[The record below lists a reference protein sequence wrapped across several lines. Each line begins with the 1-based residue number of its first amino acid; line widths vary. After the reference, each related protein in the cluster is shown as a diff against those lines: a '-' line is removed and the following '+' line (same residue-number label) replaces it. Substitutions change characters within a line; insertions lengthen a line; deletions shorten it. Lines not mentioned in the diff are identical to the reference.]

1 MEQIEQLKTMRDEA
15 LARLQLNPDYKLVT
29 SLDALIS
36 DLEASFA
43 PAKAEAVEAAIADM
57 DASSSDAQKKSDGKD
72 AQRPVKAT
80 ITATV
85 ENADNLID
93 DIDIEKE
100 VEKSL
105 DKDLAAL
112 GKEPDTSKPKA
123 GSMAN

>member
-57 DASSSDAQKKSDGKD
+57 DASSESQKKGDGKD

-112 GKEPDTSKPKA
+112 GKEPDASKQKA

>member
-15 LARLQLNPDYKLVT
+15 LGRLQLNPDYKLVT

-43 PAKAEAVEAAIADM
+43 PAKAEAVEAAIADL
-57 DASSSDAQKKSDGKD
+57 DGANKAPKKGGDSDFGKD
-72 AQRPVKAT
+72 AKAT
-80 ITATV
+80 I
-85 ENADNLID
+85 EDADNLLG

-112 GKEPDTSKPKA
+112 GKEPKSAKSDA
-123 GSMAN
+123 GTLTN